1 MEEEMEELYEAALLD
16 PSLRPEAI
24 KALKDAAGGLGASD
38 ISERGGPEPHEL
50 PLRDGGRPPIP
61 RIQAP

>member
-1 MEEEMEELYEAALLD
+1 MEEMEELYEAALLD

-38 ISERGGPEPHEL
+38 ISEGDLNLMNCLYAMADDLQYLGSKLPE
-50 PLRDGGRPPIP
+50 
-61 RIQAP
+61 